1 MELLSRTNIFI
12 SIVLLHFLLSCDN
25 ESKNISPKKIII
37 DPNPTSEMAM
47 LMRNMTNQ
55 LDSLKIIFDNNLNP
69 DEVVLNFDLIHTKKT
84 TDQSFNQ
91 AHIKPMSE
99 AFDYSVKIFNDLPSK
114 KNYNTIINNCVNC
127 HQLSCQGPLVK
138 INKLILKK

>member
-1 MELLSRTNIFI
+1 MESLLRI
-12 SIVLLHFLLSCDN
+12 SSFTIIVLCILFLSCSN
-25 ESKNISPKKIII
+25 ESKNISQTKIII

-55 LDSLKIIFDNNLNP
+55 LDSLKNNFENNLNT
-69 DEVVLNFDLIHTKKT
+69 ENALLNFDLIHTKKT
-84 TDQSFNQ
+84 TDRSFDQ

-99 AFDYSVKIFNDLPSK
+99 AFDYSVKVFNRSPIK
-114 KNYNTIINNCVNC
+114 KNYNAIVNNCVNC

-138 INKLILKK
+138 IHKLIIR